1 MTNLKCHEYQC
12 KYNQC
17 SHCSKNELSI
27 SEDAFC
33 NDFHK
38 CDKTDANCNFE
49 FSYEDGMSLKHDEHM
64 IMCNKTTC
72 LNNAGGECAA
82 AYIRI
87 DRRNNGARCCQVREK

>member
-33 NDFHK
+33 KDYHKRTNNDA
-38 CDKTDANCNFE
+38 DCNFE
-49 FSYEDGMSLKHDEHM
+49 FSYEEGMSLKQDEHM
-64 IMCNKTTC
+64 IMCNKTSC
-72 LNNAGGECAA
+72 LNNCSGECGAS
-82 AYIRI
+82 YIRI
-87 DRRNNGARCCQVREK
+87 DKIHNGARCCQVREK